1 MVNKYLNYSIIAI
14 FISFVLSTSLISYP
28 KLSSAQSSSGINW
41 MDICTKLQSAFYQP
55 CSSYVNPDNTLT
67 YDGEV
72 ALKCIKTGGLLGGG
86 AAALGLPT
94 GIITRGLNI
103 LAGPTGCGNI
113 VNPDELNKIG
123 DLGSIT
129 NLIP

>member
-1 MVNKYLNYSIIAI
+1 
-14 FISFVLSTSLISYP
+14 
-28 KLSSAQSSSGINW
+28 

-55 CSSYVNPDNTLT
+55 CHSYVNPDNTLT

-86 AAALGLPT
+86 GSCRIRSANRDNYKRIKCT
-94 GIITRGLNI
+94 F
-103 LAGPTGCGNI
+103 AGPTGCGNI